1 MVGRPVQR
9 VTHEI
14 QNGED
19 IEFEVRAGQREMVP
33 RLSVKNLSSPGKFE
47 DISFDVNPGE
57 IVGMGGLLGAGRSEV
72 ARAIFIVAGGDGIDL
87 SIGATLAPAAIVGAK
102 MAPYGPAGV
111 VAGALLTGLFVGVK
125 RLNFRPALTG

>member
-1 MVGRPVQR
+1 MGRPVQR

-87 SIGATLAPAAIVGAK
+87 SIGATLAPAAIVSAK
-102 MAPYGPAGV
+102 MDLTAPPGSSPV
-111 VAGALLTGLFVGVK
+111 PF
-125 RLNFRPALTG
+125 